1 MATHRNI
8 NKGKYVEINIDGT
21 EAIITK
27 WSQKWT
33 NKQTNKQRNKGNKQI
48 NKKAKN
54 K

>member
-8 NKGKYVEINIDGT
+8 NKGKYMETKIDGT

-27 WSQKWT
+27 WPQKWT
-33 NKQTNKQRNKGNKQI
+33 NKQTNKQGNKQI
-48 NKKAKN
+48 NKQAQN